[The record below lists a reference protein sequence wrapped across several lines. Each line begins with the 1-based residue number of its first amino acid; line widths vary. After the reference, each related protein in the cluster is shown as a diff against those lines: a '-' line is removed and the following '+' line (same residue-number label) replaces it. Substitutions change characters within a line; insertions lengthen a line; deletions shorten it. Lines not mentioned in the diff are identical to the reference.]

1 MKYYKNNLSITAVND
16 GDYLVDPT
24 GWEEITE
31 EEYNRIH
38 NIHNELNELHY
49 ALKRTDYKAIKYAEG
64 LYTDEEYKAVKEQRQ
79 ALRDRINELKASI

>member
-16 GDYLVDPT
+16 GDYLANPE

-31 EEYNRIH
+31 AEYERVKG
-38 NIHNELNELHY
+38 IHNEFNELHY

-64 LYTDEEYKAVKEQRQ
+64 LYTDEEYAPVKEQRQ

>member
-16 GDYLVDPT
+16 GDYLVNPE
-24 GWEEITE
+24 GWKEITE
-31 EEYNRIH
+31 EEYNRISD
-38 NIHNELNELHY
+38 IHNELNELHY

-64 LYTDEEYKAVKEQRQ
+64 LYTDEEYKVVKEQRQ

>member
-1 MKYYKNNLSITAVND
+1 MKYYKNNLDITAVND
-16 GDYLVDPT
+16 GDYLVNPE
-24 GWEEITE
+24 GWQEITE
-31 EEYNRIH
+31 EEYNRIRD
-38 NIHNELNELHY
+38 IHNELAELHY